1 VDIVEEMTLARLEIY
16 QKILGGRPKITG
28 RFIGVGSYD
37 YRLNISFR
45 KYFMHTI
52 TLQEALDIQLRGW
65 KPSYSGTTFYSKG
78 YTMKPSMG
86 GSKAGG
92 KGKGKGGDWDLGD
105 DEGQADDEAG
115 WGKASIAP
123 NPVKI
128 DQNKGKSPAMVGK
141 GKGKS
146 LANVGKGNKVAPAE
160 AYSEEGSDSQRSE
173 RNNDTRTL
181 KQKAPKKKRIIF
193 PKTKIFS
200 QETVRALISFQRN
213 DFLPLPVMFPRI
225 LTQPQSQFHKFFSL
239 TSEVIH

>member
-1 VDIVEEMTLARLEIY
+1 VDIVEEMNLARLEIY

-65 KPSYSGTTFYSKG
+65 KPAFSGTTFYSKG

-92 KGKGKGGDWDLGD
+92 MGKGGDWDLGD

-128 DQNKGKSPAMVGK
+128 DQSKGKSPAKVGK

-146 LANVGKGNKVAPAE
+146 LANIGKGNKVAPAE

-181 KQKAPKKKRIIF
+181 KQKAPKKKRTIF
-193 PKTKIFS
+193 PKTIIFS
-200 QETVRALISFQRN
+200 QETVRALISFQWN
-213 DFLPLPVMFPRI
+213 NFLPLPIMFPRI
-225 LTQPQSQFHKFFSL
+225 LAQPRVNFTNFFP
-239 TSEVIH
+239 